1 MAQNESNNERY
12 NFDELTSTVEYIVGK
27 LGDDEQDLKHLIIKE
42 LET

>member
-1 MAQNESNNERY
+1 MAQNESNNEKY

-27 LGDDEQDLKHLIIKE
+27 LSDDEQDLKHLIIKE